1 MMMAIDASKIVS
13 DLTLM
18 IEEHGE
24 STFVRARDVLNKLF
38 AAKIVPQ
45 EKRPAHKEIVCQNC
59 GARMEGSE
67 E

>member
-24 STFVRARDVLNKLF
+24 STFVRARDVLNQLF

-45 EKRPAHKEIVCQNC
+45 EKSQYTKKSSARIVEQV
-59 GARMEGSE
+59 
-67 E
+67 